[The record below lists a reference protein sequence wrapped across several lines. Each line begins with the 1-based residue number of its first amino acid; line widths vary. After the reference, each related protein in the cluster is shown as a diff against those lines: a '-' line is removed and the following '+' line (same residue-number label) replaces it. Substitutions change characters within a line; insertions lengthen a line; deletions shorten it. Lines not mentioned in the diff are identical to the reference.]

1 MPLSARV
8 VFAALLLASPA
19 VTAQP
24 RDDRALIEQGRSLR
38 RAGRDA
44 DALAAFRQAY
54 AIRPRPETAGQ
65 IGFAEHALGHW
76 ISAWNHLRV
85 ALAAETDPWVVAQRA
100 ALEFSLSQVERHLGS
115 LRVESDA
122 PGASVTVEG
131 NDPVVLPMAAPI
143 RVASGS
149 VVVETRAPGHRV
161 DRREVTVGAGETV
174 RVVVAL
180 APEAT
185 DARPAEVPARVEPPS
200 GRSAL
205 AMRRPDEPLPR
216 PVDGGASVTR
226 VLAWVT
232 VGGAALALGSGFA
245 AMAVRDAAAENWN
258 DDARCL
264 VNGRTREQN
273 CASERDTVSTAN
285 GLMIAGFAVG
295 GAFAVGATVLFL
307 ASPSSSRERPVRVT
321 FDLGPGRAGLG
332 LSASF

>member
-1 MPLSARV
+1 MSLSARF
-8 VFAALLLASPA
+8 VFAALLLASPPA
-19 VTAQP
+19 IAQP

-38 RAGRDA
+38 RAGRDS

-85 ALAAETDPWVVAQRA
+85 ALAAESDPWVVAQRA
-100 ALEFSLSQVERHLGS
+100 ALEFSLAQVERHLGS

-131 NDPVVLPMAAPI
+131 NEPVVLPMAAPL
-143 RVASGS
+143 RVASGT

-161 DRREVTVGAGETV
+161 DRREVPVGAGETV

-180 APEAT
+180 ARESES
-185 DARPAEVPARVEPPS
+185 DAPRVERVTEAPRNPPTES
-200 GRSAL
+200 VRHAIE
-205 AMRRPDEPLPR
+205 APPR
-216 PVDGGASVTR
+216 QVDGGASVTR

-232 VGGAALALGSGFA
+232 VGGAALALGSGLA
-245 AMAVRDAAAENWN
+245 AMAIRDAAAENWN
-258 DDARCL
+258 DDSRCL

-273 CASERDTVSTAN
+273 CAGERDTVSTAN

-307 ASPSSSRERPVRVT
+307 ASPSSSRERRVSVS
-321 FDLGPGRAGLG
+321 FDLGPGRAGVG
-332 LSASF
+332 LSARF